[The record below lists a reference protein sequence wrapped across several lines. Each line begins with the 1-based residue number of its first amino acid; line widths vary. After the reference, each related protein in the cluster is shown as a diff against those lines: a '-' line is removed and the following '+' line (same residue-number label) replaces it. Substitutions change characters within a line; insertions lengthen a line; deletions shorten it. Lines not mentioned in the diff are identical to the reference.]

1 MADEIKSILD
11 TIATL
16 SDLEQLRELRRA
28 VEARAKEI
36 CDARAQKA
44 VTDRWAKLE
53 RCKPG
58 AVLYVCS
65 RGIHIGGPLQRGDSV
80 KVVEVNRDRE
90 RLYVRLHRVRGKLVR
105 GADQY
110 ALTPAQCNS
119 YMLDRD
125 KPEDPVDERQRRM
138 GADLAKMLEET

>member
-1 MADEIKSILD
+1 MADEIQPILD
-11 TIATL
+11 AITTL
-16 SDLEQLRELRRA
+16 DLDALKQIRRA
-28 VEARAKEI
+28 VDARGEQI
-36 CDARAQKA
+36 RNARAQKA

-65 RGIHIGGPLQRGDSV
+65 RGIQIGGPLQRGDSV

-90 RLYVRLHRVRGKLVR
+90 RLYVRLHRVRGKRAR